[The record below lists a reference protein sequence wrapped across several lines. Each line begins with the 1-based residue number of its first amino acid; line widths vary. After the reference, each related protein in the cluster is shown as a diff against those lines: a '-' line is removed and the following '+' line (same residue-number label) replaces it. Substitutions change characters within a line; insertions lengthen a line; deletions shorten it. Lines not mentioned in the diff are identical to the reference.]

1 MKKKNS
7 YRWLIWILLAVI
19 LIGVALWNI
28 LPPYLDRMKSEQ
40 DYQIDHQDEL
50 SLASITPSFTPGTT
64 KNICAKI
71 SMAMSISPEV
81 SFWKD

>member
-28 LPPYLDRMKSEQ
+28 LPPYIDRWQSTK
-40 DYQIDHQDEL
+40 DYEK
-50 SLASITPSFTPGTT
+50 LAEGQR
-64 KNICAKI
+64 KI
-71 SMAMSISPEV
+71 SAQRYP
-81 SFWKD
+81 WK